1 MSTRFVNVDR
11 NTPMLLPPD
20 LRDWIPEDDMVHF
33 VIEAVEGMP
42 LCNLRVNRHGSGS
55 EQYPPKMMLTLL
67 IYCYA
72 NGIFSSRRIQRATYR
87 DIAVRF
93 LTADTHPDHDTICA
107 FRRAN
112 FEAMSEAFLQ
122 VLHLARS
129 MRVLKVGTISVDG
142 THIKAN
148 ASKDKNVRYDRAGE
162 LDRQLKKDIQLLMD
176 EAERT
181 DRRDDD
187 DGQSLPAEIARRQ
200 RLRAKMQQARSDL
213 EDRAKARAKVRQAE
227 LQAKARKVKQQ
238 GCKSRDRKIQ
248 PPKDTPEDREQAN
261 LTDAD
266 SRLMRK
272 NTREGFTQSYNAQ
285 VAVDAD
291 GSQLVLSNHV
301 SQSAS
306 DSNELEPAVHNVPE
320 SIGKVDKALADAG
333 YVNADAIERLEARG
347 HDLYVAVSRDD
358 GNTKRRYDYRPKSAT
373 DKPGRKVK
381 DPRLLAMQRKLKT
394 EVGKKIYAKRKQ
406 TVEPVFG
413 IIKHVMGYRQTLL
426 RGVEKV
432 RGEWNL
438 VCLAYNVK
446 RLWVLNAA

>member
-1 MSTRFVNVDR
+1 
-11 NTPMLLPPD
+11 
-20 LRDWIPEDDMVHF
+20 MVHF
-33 VIEAVEGMP
+33 VIEAVEGMH
-42 LCNLRVNRHGSGS
+42 LRNLRVNRHGSGS

-72 NGIFSSRRIQRATYR
+72 NGILSSRRIQRATYR

-112 FEAMSEAFLQ
+112 FEAMNEAFLQ

-162 LDRQLKKDIQLLMD
+162 LDRQLKKDIQMLMD

-181 DRRDDD
+181 DRRDDE
-187 DGQSLPAEIARRQ
+187 DGQSLPNEIARRQ
-200 RLRAKMQQARSDL
+200 CLRAKMQQARADL
-213 EDRAKARAKVRQAE
+213 EDRAKARAAARQAE
-227 LQAKARKVKQQ
+227 LQEKASRIKRQ
-238 GCKSRDRKIQ
+238 GCKTRDRKIQ
-248 PPKDTPEDREQAN
+248 PPQDTPEDREQAN

-272 NTREGFTQSYNAQ
+272 NTREGYTQSYNAQ

-306 DSNELEPAVHNVPE
+306 DSNELEPAVNNVPE
-320 SIGKVDKALADAG
+320 SIGQVDKALADAG

-394 EVGKKIYAKRKQ
+394 EAGRKIYAKRKQ

-446 RLWVLNAA
+446 RLWALQAA

>member
-1 MSTRFVNVDR
+1 
-11 NTPMLLPPD
+11 MLLPPD

-33 VIEAVEGMP
+33 VIEAVEGMH
-42 LCNLRVNRHGSGS
+42 LGNLRVNRHGSGS
-55 EQYPPKMMLTLL
+55 QQYPPKMMLTLL

-72 NGIFSSRRIQRATYR
+72 NGIFSSRRIERATYR

-112 FEAMSEAFLQ
+112 FEAMTEAFLH

-129 MRVLKVGTISVDG
+129 MGVLKVGTISVDG

-162 LDRQLKKDIQLLMD
+162 LDRQLGKDIQLLMD

-187 DGQSLPAEIARRQ
+187 DGQSLPDEIARRQ
-200 RLRAKMQQARSDL
+200 RLRAKMQQARADL
-213 EDRAKARAKVRQAE
+213 EARAKARAEAQHAE
-227 LQAKARKVKQQ
+227 LQEKSRRKKQQ
-238 GCKSRDRKIQ
+238 GCKTRDRKIQ
-248 PPKDTPEDREQAN
+248 PPKQTPEDREQAN

-272 NTREGFTQSYNAQ
+272 NIREGYTQSYNGQA
-285 VAVDAD
+285 AVDAD

-306 DSNELEPAVHNVPE
+306 DANELERAVNNVPE
-320 SIGKVDKALADAG
+320 SIGKVNQVLADAG
-333 YVNADAIERLEARG
+333 YVNADAIERLQAQG
-347 HDLYVAVSRDD
+347 HDLYVAVGRDD

-381 DPRLLAMQRKLKT
+381 DPRLRAMQRKLKT
-394 EVGKKIYAKRKQ
+394 EAGKTAYAKRKQ

-413 IIKHVMGYRQTLL
+413 IIKQVMGYRQTLL

-446 RLWVLNAA
+446 RLWVLQAV

>member
-1 MSTRFVNVDR
+1 
-11 NTPMLLPPD
+11 MLLPPD

-33 VIEAVEGMP
+33 VIEAVEGMH
-42 LCNLRVNRHGSGS
+42 LRNLRVNRHGSGS

-112 FEAMSEAFLQ
+112 FEAMAEAFLQ

-142 THIKAN
+142 THIKAH

-162 LDRQLKKDIQLLMD
+162 LDRQLKKDIRLLME

-187 DGQSLPAEIARRQ
+187 DGQSLPDEIARRQ
-200 RLRAKMQQARSDL
+200 RLRAKMQQARADL
-213 EDRAKARAKVRQAE
+213 EDRAKARAEIQQAE
-227 LQAKARKVKQQ
+227 LQEIAHRKKQQ
-238 GCKSRDRKIQ
+238 GCKTRDRQIQ

-272 NTREGFTQSYNAQ
+272 NTREGYTQSYNAQ
-285 VAVDAD
+285 AAVDAD
-291 GSQLVLSNHV
+291 GSQLILSNHV

-306 DSNELEPAVHNVPE
+306 DSNELEPAIHNVPE
-320 SIGKVDKALADAG
+320 SIGKVNKTLADAG
-333 YVNADAIERLEARG
+333 YANAGAIERLEARG
-347 HDLYVAVSRDD
+347 HDLYVAVGRDD
-358 GNTKRRYDYRPKSAT
+358 GNTKRRYDYRPKSVT
-373 DKPGRKVK
+373 DKPERKVK

-394 EVGKKIYAKRKQ
+394 AAGKKLYAKRKQ

-426 RGVEKV
+426 RGVENV

-446 RLWVLNAA
+446 RLWALQTA

>member
-1 MSTRFVNVDR
+1 MASRFVIVDR
-11 NTPMLLPPD
+11 NTPMLFPPD

-33 VIEAVEGMP
+33 VIEAVEGMS
-42 LCNLRVNRHGSGS
+42 LRCLKVNRRGSGS
-55 EQYPPKMMLTLL
+55 EQYPPKMMLALL

-72 NGIFSSRRIQRATYR
+72 NGIFSSRRIERATYR

-112 FEAMSEAFLQ
+112 FDVMAEAFLE
-122 VLHLARS
+122 VLHLARE
-129 MRVLKVGTISVDG
+129 MRILKVGTISVDG

-162 LDRQLKKDIQLLMD
+162 LDRQLTKDIKTLLD
-176 EAERT
+176 EAEQADGRESN
-181 DRRDDD
+181 
-187 DGQSLPAEIARRQ
+187 DGQSLPDEIARRQ
-200 RLRAKMQQARSDL
+200 RLRAKMQQARADL
-213 EDRAKARAKVRQAE
+213 EARAKTRAKTQQSE
-227 LQAKARKVKQQ
+227 LEEKARRKKQK
-238 GCKSRDRKIQ
+238 GCKTRERKIR
-248 PPKDTPEDREQAN
+248 PPKDTPEDKEQAN

-272 NTREGFTQSYNAQ
+272 NSREGYTQSYNNQA
-285 VAVDAD
+285 AVDAD

-306 DSNELEPAVHNVPE
+306 DVKELAPAVNNVPE
-320 SIGKVDKALADAG
+320 SVGKVDKVLADAG
-333 YVNADAIERLEARG
+333 YVDADAIERLQEQG
-347 HDLYVAVSRDD
+347 YDLYVAIGRND
-358 GNTKRRYDYRPKSAT
+358 GNSERRYDYRPKSVT
-373 DKPGRKVK
+373 NKPGRKVK
-381 DPRLLAMQRKLKT
+381 DPRLRSMQRKLKT
-394 EVGKKIYAKRKQ
+394 EAGKNLYSKRKQ

-426 RGVEKV
+426 RGIEKV
-432 RGEWNL
+432 SGEWNL

-446 RLWVLNAA
+446 RLWGLMPA

>member
-1 MSTRFVNVDR
+1 
-11 NTPMLLPPD
+11 MLLPPD

-42 LCNLRVNRHGSGS
+42 LRNLRVNRHGSGS

-112 FEAMSEAFLQ
+112 FEVMAEAFLQ

-200 RLRAKMQQARSDL
+200 RLRAKMQQARADL
-213 EDRAKARAKVRQAE
+213 EDRAKARAEARQAE
-227 LQAKARKVKQQ
+227 LQDQARRIKQQ
-238 GCKSRDRKIQ
+238 GCKARDRKIQ

-291 GSQLVLSNHV
+291 GSQLILSNHV

-306 DSNELEPAVHNVPE
+306 DSNELEPAIHNVPE
-320 SIGKVDKALADAG
+320 SIGKVNQALADAG
-333 YVNADAIERLEARG
+333 YVNADAIERLQERG

-381 DPRLLAMQRKLKT
+381 DPRLRAMQRKLKT
-394 EVGKKIYAKRKQ
+394 ETGRKVYAKRKQ

-438 VCLAYNVK
+438 VCLSYNVK
-446 RLWVLNAA
+446 RLWALQAA

>member
-1 MSTRFVNVDR
+1 
-11 NTPMLLPPD
+11 
-20 LRDWIPEDDMVHF
+20 MVHF
-33 VIEAVEGMP
+33 VIEAVEGMS

-72 NGIFSSRRIQRATYR
+72 NGIFSSRRIQRATFR

-112 FEAMSEAFLQ
+112 FEAMAEAFLQ

-129 MRVLKVGTISVDG
+129 MGVLKVGTISVDG

-148 ASKDKNVRYDRAGE
+148 ASKDKNIRYDRAGE
-162 LDRQLKKDIQLLMD
+162 LDRQLEKDIQLLMD

-187 DGQSLPAEIARRQ
+187 DGQSLPDEIARRQ
-200 RLRAKMQQARSDL
+200 RLRAKMQQARADL
-213 EDRAKARAKVRQAE
+213 EARAKARAKVRQAE
-227 LQAKARKVKQQ
+227 LQENARRKKQQ
-238 GCKSRDRKIQ
+238 GCKTRDRKIQ
-248 PPKDTPEDREQAN
+248 PPKQTPEDREQAN

-272 NTREGFTQSYNAQ
+272 NTREGYTQSYNAQ
-285 VAVDAD
+285 AAVDAD
-291 GSQLVLSNHV
+291 GSQLILSNHV

-306 DSNELEPAVHNVPE
+306 DSNELEPAVNNVPE
-320 SIGKVDKALADAG
+320 SIGKVNKTLADAG
-333 YVNADAIERLEARG
+333 YVNADAIERLQKRG
-347 HDLYVAVSRDD
+347 RDLYVAVSRDD

-381 DPRLLAMQRKLKT
+381 DPRLRVMPRKLKT
-394 EVGKKIYAKRKQ
+394 EAGKTVYAQRKQ

-413 IIKHVMGYRQTLL
+413 MIKHVMGDRQTLL

-446 RLWVLNAA
+446 RLWSLKAA

>member
-1 MSTRFVNVDR
+1 
-11 NTPMLLPPD
+11 MLLPPD

-42 LCNLRVNRHGSGS
+42 LRNLRVNRHGSGS

-112 FEAMSEAFLQ
+112 FEVMAEAFLQ

-200 RLRAKMQQARSDL
+200 RLRAKMQQARADL
-213 EDRAKARAKVRQAE
+213 EDRAKARAEARQAE
-227 LQAKARKVKQQ
+227 LQDQARRIKQQ
-238 GCKSRDRKIQ
+238 GCKARDRKIQ

-266 SRLMRK
+266 SRLMHK
-272 NTREGFTQSYNAQ
+272 NIREGYTQSYNAQ

-291 GSQLVLSNHV
+291 GSQLILSNHV

-306 DSNELEPAVHNVPE
+306 DSNELEPAIHNVPE
-320 SIGKVDKALADAG
+320 SIGKVNQALADAG
-333 YVNADAIERLEARG
+333 YVNADAIERLQERG

-381 DPRLLAMQRKLKT
+381 DPRLRAMQRKLKT
-394 EVGKKIYAKRKQ
+394 ETGRKVYAKRKQ

-438 VCLAYNVK
+438 VCLSYNVK
-446 RLWVLNAA
+446 RLWALQAA

>member
-1 MSTRFVNVDR
+1 
-11 NTPMLLPPD
+11 
-20 LRDWIPEDDMVHF
+20 MVHF

-42 LCNLRVNRHGSGS
+42 LRSLRVNRHGSGS

-112 FEAMSEAFLQ
+112 FEAMTEAFLQ
-122 VLHLARS
+122 VLRLARS

-162 LDRQLKKDIQLLMD
+162 LDRQLEKDIQLLMD

-213 EDRAKARAKVRQAE
+213 EDRAKARAAVKQAS
-227 LQAKARKVKQQ
+227 LQEKARRIKQQ
-238 GCKSRDRKIQ
+238 GCKTRDRKIQ

-272 NTREGFTQSYNAQ
+272 NTREGYTQSYNAQ

-291 GSQLVLSNHV
+291 GSQLILSNHI

-306 DSNELEPAVHNVPE
+306 DSNELEPAVNNVPE
-320 SIGKVDKALADAG
+320 LIGQVDKTLADAG

-347 HDLYVAVSRDD
+347 HDLYVAVGRDD

-381 DPRLLAMQRKLKT
+381 DPRLRAMQRKLKT
-394 EVGKKIYAKRKQ
+394 ESGKNIYAKRKQ

-432 RGEWNL
+432 CGEWNL
-438 VCLAYNVK
+438 VCLSYNVK
-446 RLWVLNAA
+446 RLWVLQAA